1 MGKSLRKEAF
11 YPCPPESVWTA
22 ITDRRAI
29 AEWLMPNDFEP
40 KVGHRFHF
48 QVDPM
53 PGWSNKYECEVVEVT
68 PPKRL
73 VYTWVH
79 LPKDA
84 AKPKPK
90 PMTLTWELVPENGGT
105 RLILVQ
111 TGIEVLGWWSKL
123 SMSFGWGTMLG
134 RWIPKVLKNV
144 SGAAFAPGAIPL
156 NRRCYTVRTVPE
168 SLTR

>member
-1 MGKSLRKEAF
+1 MHSENIWRSNMGKSLRKEAF
-11 YPCPPESVWTA
+11 YPYPPESVWTA
-22 ITDRRAI
+22 ITDRRAL

-40 KVGHRFHF
+40 TVGHRFHF

-73 VYTWVH
+73 VYTWIH

-84 AKPKPK
+84 SKPKPL
-90 PMTLTWELVPENGGT
+90 PMTLTWELTPEGGGT
-105 RLILVQ
+105 RLVLVQ
-111 TGIEVLGWWSKL
+111 TGIEVMGWWSRI
-123 SMSFGWGTMLG
+123 SMSFGWGTMLN

-144 SGAAFAPGAIPL
+144 SGA
-156 NRRCYTVRTVPE
+156 
-168 SLTR
+168 